1 MNRRGWHTLARRL
14 AHWVTAL
21 MLLSALA
28 PALSRAL
35 AVEAGGPPHPASPG
49 STWVEVCGPGGIR
62 WVAVAAADAGSGGP
76 VRHGLPHAAA
86 LDHCAL
92 CGLSLDRCLP
102 DPTLDPLVPLA
113 ALLAV
118 ALPGVPTP
126 PPRRAAG
133 PRPARGPPV

>member
-1 MNRRGWHTLARRL
+1 MNPRGWHALAQRLAR
-14 AHWVTAL
+14 WVAAL

-62 WVAVAAADAGSGGP
+62 WVAVAAADAGRGGP

-86 LDHCAL
+86 LEHCAL
-92 CGLSLDRCLP
+92 CGLSLDRGLP

-113 ALLAV
+113 TPLAV